1 MFPYIE
7 LVVCSALSDSAWD
20 YRASSRRVTRAQACS
35 LVLWWRVHLLQE
47 CQDSLLFVFRET
59 IVFPVMSDTMVT
71 HIDDRP
77 DLYTGTFGRFHVKKP
92 PTSLAQDA
100 ATDERTLGLG
110 G

>member
-1 MFPYIE
+1 
-7 LVVCSALSDSAWD
+7 
-20 YRASSRRVTRAQACS
+20 
-35 LVLWWRVHLLQE
+35 
-47 CQDSLLFVFRET
+47 
-59 IVFPVMSDTMVT
+59 MSDTMVT